1 MMEAV
6 FLSFL
11 NAGVMASWTVL
22 AVLLVRQLC
31 RKCPRKIAVLFWLP
45 VGFRFLIPASL
56 PSPLSIF
63 NLLRSGVETNETA
76 LTVNQYV
83 PGDIGMMEA
92 PQVSVGIGSVD
103 EIVSA
108 ALPAAEPTYSAN
120 PMQIWTAIGAWVWVI
135 GMVVMLTWAIVRYA
149 LLRRRLRFAVP
160 VAGQPDTYTGEMV
173 PTPFLTGIFRPR
185 IYLPLGLDEGL
196 TDTVLRHERAH
207 IRYRDP
213 VWKLAA
219 YLVLTVHWYNPLCWA
234 AVMLLGRDLELRC
247 DEAVLAEVDAKT
259 YGMALVTLAA
269 GRRFSPVSP
278 LAFGESSVGS
288 RVKHILKWKKPAKWV
303 GILTGVVCVAL
314 VVVFATDAMASPIQW
329 TSQAT
334 AEELLDVMVTHHEGD
349 MRGRIFLTEEQRAAL
364 SDILLQ
370 LTDKDMTFS
379 PMQKRSGKKYLWM
392 RLSLDTITDRYPQ
405 TLIYID
411 DHIYLTSGQWL
422 NDSYPVMWK
431 VDDPSLTAWVE
442 AILGEMGPYM
452 EPLTD
457 TMQEENPFERQQ
469 EISKSIKRWDIELS
483 GDSMSKDFE
492 VTPHYPYAEI
502 WIYNEGTEDIRFT
515 ITKGSPTGEVMP
527 GSNITIA
534 AGKSASVSSTDA
546 WSADIYYA
554 NFTCGKADMCGTA
567 SCHVTSSM
575 TAAVQWETILNVSIS
590 TTPANRNVYDTF
602 PPAVADILTAI
613 EKVPDAR
620 REQIT
625 DKEAFFLHQPEP
637 MPGFIHMD
645 IERTG
650 QVLSMVS
657 LYVRSEDTVGVRQID
672 HYIDD
677 TQVTKAFFTITDKK
691 IAAAILDYCDSLQ
704 DKEIDVAE
712 PESPVKV
719 VDLTPGSYIAEN
731 GFIPDTETDY
741 HIVTPVIH
749 LTESSILRIKIDAG
763 DTLTVEENYLVTTD
777 GSVISGSTSMEDEF
791 RMSAVKTHTLTR
803 EEDGLYSLPVKEHN
817 PGTGESNSYTVYVEG
832 GRYVFLVYFDKDMP
846 ITPLT

>member
-1 MMEAV
+1 MEAV

-31 RKCPRKIAVLFWLP
+31 QKCPRKIAVLFWLP

-63 NLLRSGVETNETA
+63 NLLRSSVETNETA
-76 LTVNQYV
+76 LTVNQYI
-83 PGDIGMMEA
+83 PSDIGMMEA

-219 YLVLTVHWYNPLCWA
+219 YLVLTVHWYDPLCWA
-234 AVMLLGRDLELRC
+234 AVMLFSRDLETRC

-303 GILTGVVCVAL
+303 GILAGVTAVVLTLVCC
-314 VVVFATDAMASPIQW
+314 TDAVADPM
-329 TSQAT
+329 
-334 AEELLDVMVTHHEGD
+334 
-349 MRGRIFLTEEQRAAL
+349 
-364 SDILLQ
+364 
-370 LTDKDMTFS
+370 TD
-379 PMQKRSGKKYLWM
+379 
-392 RLSLDTITDRYPQ
+392 
-405 TLIYID
+405 
-411 DHIYLTSGQWL
+411 
-422 NDSYPVMWK
+422 
-431 VDDPSLTAWVE
+431 AVE
-442 AILGEMGPYM
+442 A
-452 EPLTD
+452 
-457 TMQEENPFERQQ
+457 
-469 EISKSIKRWDIELS
+469 
-483 GDSMSKDFE
+483 
-492 VTPHYPYAEI
+492 VH
-502 WIYNEGTEDIRFT
+502 
-515 ITKGSPTGEVMP
+515 
-527 GSNITIA
+527 
-534 AGKSASVSSTDA
+534 
-546 WSADIYYA
+546 
-554 NFTCGKADMCGTA
+554 
-567 SCHVTSSM
+567 
-575 TAAVQWETILNVSIS
+575 WETILNVSIS

-602 PPAVADILTAI
+602 PPAVAAILTAI

-620 REQIT
+620 REQVT
-625 DKEAFFLHQPEP
+625 DKDDFFLGQPEP
-637 MPGFIHMD
+637 MPGFIHLD

-691 IAAAILDYCDSLQ
+691 IAATILDYCDSLQ
-704 DKEIDVAE
+704 DKEVTMAE
-712 PESPVKV
+712 EQSATELDLDNGDIPFILQIEEVDYQKV
-719 VDLTPGSYIAEN
+719 PTIYLEEDQVLRL
-731 GFIPDTETDY
+731 
-741 HIVTPVIH
+741 H
-749 LTESSILRIKIDAG
+749 LAG
-763 DTLTVEENYLVTTD
+763 EDTLTVQEQYYVKMNDDATMITSTLHELPKERD
-777 GSVISGSTSMEDEF
+777 GTYALSI
-791 RMSAVKTHTLTR
+791 R
-803 EEDGLYSLPVKEHN
+803 EHN
-817 PGTGESNSYTVYVEG
+817 PGEGENILFYVKHGE
-832 GRYVFLVYFDKDMP
+832 GRYVFRVVFDKALP
-846 ITPLT
+846 IIPIS